1 MLRIR
6 VVLFL
11 FILPCISPIIVL
23 LLEALPFTHVLAE
36 STLDTE
42 ELSSSPS
49 SSIIHRES
57 MTYATTAAT
66 ENHVDGSNSAIIIST
81 VDGVIYTLDAY
92 NGNLRGMVQSGGPLV
107 SQPDDRRWNEHE
119 NENDFENEDE
129 KKARGGHDDRSDQGF
144 EIIPGLDG
152 TLYSYSLSE
161 KLRQLPVTIRDIM
174 DHGPISTCSNGQDD
188 AQEEEERCGLVMGQV
203 SSKLIA
209 LDPLH
214 GTVQWIHQ
222 TNTHNTNFNGSAN
235 NSNNNKKGKPKVVL
249 LQREDFNVKH
259 IDAETGSEGW
269 KVHLGS
275 IKALELPKTKK
286 KKMNTNNNKSLFRIR
301 PSVDIQVEMKR
312 NHKAAGAR
320 GKDIT
325 SHSEARFFDQPL
337 PLVAFGDDGLTVY
350 LLDDMQN
357 LLWMRRFESTIASVY
372 GVGGDLSW
380 VDLHVTDFD
389 DKNDGHDDD
398 DDAENHS
405 SNYVGLLDSSCRY
418 MDFHDDISP
427 CNYDTDMQDMAIRH
441 YSYSPSITN
450 TAHPLTAVPLKTSG
464 ELSNSKESLP
474 RLPSG
479 HEGDDYFCENE
490 DFYAF
495 LGQHLSSLFVATTS
509 RKKNIDYYDDDD
521 YFEDIDDENRHDND
535 LILRQED
542 IPFLKEILSKY
553 HAMNITH
560 KTEHGLF
567 LTWKVVAISLGCI
580 LSLIVVGARVVYIRK
595 KRYWMLQCSPNFQ
608 PSVANDAT
616 NVSVARLRASAVIH
630 ADMIPVLNL
639 ERAHTS
645 DSQHFANENFSISPI
660 IRSTSL
666 PELEFHSKDSR
677 DETNVFSLGQGRI
690 DNGSRGE
697 RSTRSALVLKQ
708 SITPLTKDATEAPG
722 EWASLQSTEGVSN
735 IDGIPLVR
743 YSRYRSE
750 FHEISPLGKG
760 GFGTV
765 FKCKNAL
772 DGREYAVKKVLI
784 RSHLDSNGHLPAKFS
799 QKLEKVLREVKILA
813 LLDHMNI
820 VRYYTAWLEVETEER
835 DSSDTPKSHP
845 LVSKAMS
852 SDFLAGGYSCDDMS
866 TSAFFNDSTSPS
878 RKTHGLSPED
888 KKSNMKSN
896 PLGWNTFPLEFD
908 ESSLGCESMQKKSYR
923 ALSHGISSSS
933 LKSDDD
939 LGFTFER
946 RCSFNAS
953 SKHLY
958 KHEGSCSY
966 QDNLS
971 TIKDRVIDDDV
982 ISSYE
987 DNSSSADSVSVSNV
1001 KKTDLFTKFARGDVT
1016 DYEEKQKSQSGK
1028 GCLAS
1033 SSDFVTYQRH
1043 ILYIQMQLSQKT
1055 LLDYFQTREAVLDI
1069 PLSLRMFCH
1078 IVRGVQHVHEKG
1090 LIHRDLKPSNCFMD
1104 DSNVVKIGDFGLS
1117 RESGTQSDYVEEVEI
1132 NTTTSGI
1139 EIGVDQDNTAGVGT
1153 SSYASPEQISGS
1165 DYDSSSDVYSL
1176 GIILFELC
1184 YPMHTGMER
1193 FKVFEGIRRRSSIFP
1208 AKWHSTVANTFPSLH
1223 SLLVSMLSHD
1233 PKERPTAS
1241 EVAYRIQSLL
1251 SEYTVHSLDPSAQ
1264 SDGVIFLRVEA
1275 EDNEGALE
1283 KTMRV
1288 IKDWTPTIQIHQYG
1302 LRSKGSNKIMEF
1314 ALSVNRNGESD
1325 DQSMTN
1331 KPLDDLCRKLE
1342 SRDEIKVVR
1351 LIND

>member
-6 VVLFL
+6 VALVLFL
-11 FILPCISPIIVL
+11 LPCLSRITVLSLALPFADLLLTESAFDTEYSSSSPII
-23 LLEALPFTHVLAE
+23 E
-36 STLDTE
+36 
-42 ELSSSPS
+42 
-49 SSIIHRES
+49 RES
-57 MTYATTAAT
+57 MTSYPT
-66 ENHVDGSNSAIIIST
+66 ESHDGSNSAIVIST

-92 NGNLRGMVQSGGPLV
+92 SGNLRGMVQSGGPLV
-107 SQPDDRRWNEHE
+107 SQPDGRWNESE
-119 NENDFENEDE
+119 FEDE
-129 KKARGGHDDRSDQGF
+129 KEARGDRSDPGGF
-144 EIIPGLDG
+144 DIIPGLDG
-152 TLYSYSLSE
+152 TLYSYSMSE

-174 DHGPISTCSNGQDD
+174 DHGPISTCTDGGDD
-188 AQEEEERCGLVMGQV
+188 DMEEEKCGLVMGQV

-222 TNTHNTNFNGSAN
+222 TNTNANFGS
-235 NSNNNKKGKPKVVL
+235 NKKGNSKVVL

-259 IDAETGSEGW
+259 IDADTGTEGW

-286 KKMNTNNNKSLFRIR
+286 KKTNNGRSVFRIR
-301 PSVDIQVEMKR
+301 PSVDIEVEMKR
-312 NHKAAGAR
+312 DHKAGAR
-320 GKDIT
+320 QSISGN
-325 SHSEARFFDQPL
+325 SEPRFFDRPF
-337 PLVAFGDDGLTVY
+337 PLVAFGDDGLTIY
-350 LLDDMQN
+350 LVDDMQN

-372 GVGGDLSW
+372 GVGRDLDW
-380 VDLHVTDFD
+380 VDLHVTDYLT
-389 DKNDGHDDD
+389 DG
-398 DDAENHS
+398 ENHS
-405 SNYVGLLDSSCRY
+405 NYAGLLDSY
-418 MDFHDDISP
+418 MDFHHGSSE
-427 CNYDTDMQDMAIRH
+427 YRAAEVQDMAI
-441 YSYSPSITN
+441 SLPLQSISS
-450 TAHPLTAVPLKTSG
+450 TAQPLTAVPLKISG
-464 ELSNSKESLP
+464 VVPRKESLP
-474 RLPSG
+474 RLPSSD
-479 HEGDDYFCENE
+479 EGDDSFCENE

-509 RKKNIDYYDDDD
+509 RKNSVDYYDDDD
-521 YFEDIDDENRHDND
+521 YLGDMDENNQENG

-542 IPFLKEILSKY
+542 IPFLKEILTKY

-567 LTWKVVAISLGCI
+567 LTWKVFAISLGCVLFVI
-580 LSLIVVGARVVYIRK
+580 GIGARLVYVRK
-595 KRYWMLQCSPNFQ
+595 KRYWMLQSSPNFH
-608 PSVANDAT
+608 PSILNNSMSISIVP
-616 NVSVARLRASAVIH
+616 SKQSAAINT
-630 ADMIPVLNL
+630 DLIPTLNL

-645 DSQHFANENFSISPI
+645 DSHHLRGEKFSMSPVV
-660 IRSTSL
+660 RSTSL
-666 PELEFHSKDSR
+666 PELELHSKGSR
-677 DETNVFSLGQGRI
+677 DETNMFSLGQGRV
-690 DNGSRGE
+690 DNGSKGE
-697 RSTRSALVLKQ
+697 RSTRSAFVLKQ
-708 SITPLTKDATEAPG
+708 SITPLTKDATETPG
-722 EWASLQSTEGVSN
+722 EWVSSQSMEGVIN

-750 FHEISPLGKG
+750 FQEISPLGKG

-784 RSHLDSNGHLPAKFS
+784 RSHLDSQGQLPAKFS

-835 DSSDTPKSHP
+835 DGSETPKSHP

-852 SDFLAGGYSCDDMS
+852 SDFLAGSCTYDDLS
-866 TSAFFNDSTSPS
+866 NSAFFNDSTSPS
-878 RKTHGLSPED
+878 RKPHGISPQN
-888 KKSNMKSN
+888 KTNTQGN
-896 PLGWNTFPLEFD
+896 PLGWNTFPLGFD
-908 ESSLGCESMQKKSYR
+908 ESSLGCESMQQKPHRGLSYG
-923 ALSHGISSSS
+923 ASFSS

-939 LGFTFER
+939 LGFTFDR
-946 RCSFNAS
+946 RSSFNAS

-958 KHEGSCSY
+958 KHEGSYSY

-971 TIKDRVIDDDV
+971 TIEDKVMDDDV
-982 ISSYE
+982 ISSY
-987 DNSSSADSVSVSNV
+987 DSDSSSSRSVSASHD
-1001 KKTDLFTKFARGDVT
+1001 KELSVT
-1016 DYEEKQKSQSGK
+1016 EVATNEIPGTEYQGKQSSQSVNTYM
-1028 GCLAS
+1028 ARS
-1033 SSDFVTYQRH
+1033 SEVVKYQRH

-1055 LLDYFQTREAVLDI
+1055 LLDYFQTRQDALDI

-1117 RESGTQSDYVEEVEI
+1117 RESGAQTDDVEEVEI
-1132 NTTTSGI
+1132 NATTSGV
-1139 EIGVDQDNTAGVGT
+1139 EIGIGQDNTAGVGT
-1153 SSYASPEQISGS
+1153 SSYASPEQINGS

-1193 FKVFEGIRRRSSIFP
+1193 FKVFEGIRRRCTIFP
-1208 AKWHSTVANTFPSLH
+1208 DRWHSTVANKFPSLH
-1223 SLLVSMLSHD
+1223 SLLVCMLSHD

-1241 EVAYRIQSLL
+1241 EVASRIESLL
-1251 SEYTVHSLDPSAQ
+1251 SEYTVHSLDPSSQ
-1264 SDGVIFLRVEA
+1264 SDGVIFMRVEA

-1283 KTMRV
+1283 KTMKI
-1288 IKDWTPTIQIHQYG
+1288 IKDSTPTIQIHQYG
-1302 LRSKGSNKIMEF
+1302 LRSNGSKKVMEF
-1314 ALSVNRNGESD
+1314 ALSLNRNGGSD
-1325 DQSMTN
+1325 DNAIAN
-1331 KPLDDLCRKLE
+1331 KPIDDLCRKLE

>member
-6 VVLFL
+6 FVLLFL
-11 FILPCISPIIVL
+11 IPCLSFRIQVFSLALSLADLPAEPTLETELSSPII
-23 LLEALPFTHVLAE
+23 E
-36 STLDTE
+36 
-42 ELSSSPS
+42 
-49 SSIIHRES
+49 RES
-57 MTYATTAAT
+57 MTYAADS
-66 ENHVDGSNSAIIIST
+66 HDGSNSAIIIST

-92 NGNLRGMVQSGGPLV
+92 SGNLRGMVQSGGPLV
-107 SQPDDRRWNEHE
+107 SQPDSQWNE
-119 NENDFENEDE
+119 NEFEDDYDAQDDLTDE
-129 KKARGGHDDRSDQGF
+129 GF

-161 KLRQLPVTIRDIM
+161 NLRQLPVTIRDIM
-174 DHGPISTCSNGQDD
+174 DHGPISTCTDGEEDEL
-188 AQEEEERCGLVMGQV
+188 EEEKCGLVMGQV

-222 TNTHNTNFNGSAN
+222 TNTNANFGAK
-235 NSNNNKKGKPKVVL
+235 KKGKSKVVL

-259 IDAETGSEGW
+259 IDAETGTEGW

-275 IKALELPKTKK
+275 IKALELPKTNKK
-286 KKMNTNNNKSLFRIR
+286 RTNNNRAVFRIR
-301 PSVDIQVEMKR
+301 PSLDIQVEMKK
-312 NHKAAGAR
+312 NHKAGSR
-320 GKDIT
+320 KNLSGN
-325 SHSEARFFDQPL
+325 SEPRFFDQPF
-337 PLVAFGDDGLTVY
+337 PLVAFGDDGLTIY
-350 LLDDMQN
+350 LVDEMRN

-372 GVGGDLSW
+372 GVGGDLNW
-380 VDLHVTDFD
+380 VDLHVTDFVTD
-389 DKNDGHDDD
+389 V
-398 DDAENHS
+398 ENHS
-405 SNYVGLLDSSCRY
+405 KYAGLLDSY
-418 MDFHDDISP
+418 VDFHGGDSQYLD
-427 CNYDTDMQDMAIRH
+427 DMQDMAITH
-441 YSYSPSITN
+441 NSQSITN

-464 ELSNSKESLP
+464 VSGKESLP
-474 RLPSG
+474 RLPSSN
-479 HEGDDYFCENE
+479 EADDYVCEND

-495 LGQHLSSLFVATTS
+495 LGQHLSSLFVATTA
-509 RKKNIDYYDDDD
+509 RKNYLDYYDEEDDD
-521 YFEDIDDENRHDND
+521 YFGDMDEDDQENG

-553 HAMNITH
+553 HAMNMSH

-567 LTWKVVAISLGCI
+567 LTWKVVAISLVCI
-580 LSLIVVGARVVYIRK
+580 LVVVVIGARLVYVRK
-595 KRYWMLQCSPNFQ
+595 KRHWMLQSSPNFH
-608 PSVANDAT
+608 PSLSNESKPSSFLLSQQ
-616 NVSVARLRASAVIH
+616 NVVSNT
-630 ADMIPVLNL
+630 DMIPLLNL

-645 DSQHFANENFSISPI
+645 DSNHLKRENFSLSPV
-660 IRSTSL
+660 IRSASL
-666 PELEFHSKDSR
+666 PELELHSKGSR
-677 DETNVFSLGQGRI
+677 EENNLFSLGQGRI
-690 DNGSRGE
+690 DNGGKDE
-697 RSTRSALVLKQ
+697 RSSRSSFAQKQ
-708 SITPLTKDATEAPG
+708 IVTSLTKDAIDAPG
-722 EWASLQSTEGVSN
+722 KWANSQSMEGVSN

-784 RSHLDSNGHLPAKFS
+784 RSHLDSKGHLPAQFS

-835 DSSDTPKSHP
+835 VGSETPKSHP

-852 SDFLAGGYSCDDMS
+852 SDFLAGSCTYDDLS
-866 TSAFFNDSTSPS
+866 NSAFFNDSMSPS
-878 RKTHGLSPED
+878 RKTNSLSPHN
-888 KKSNMKSN
+888 KNNVQGN
-896 PLGWNTFPLEFD
+896 PLGWNTFPLGFD

-923 ALSHGISSSS
+923 VLSNGASFSS

-946 RCSFNAS
+946 RSSFKGS
-953 SKHLY
+953 SKHFY
-958 KHEGSCSY
+958 KHEGSHSY

-971 TIKDRVIDDDV
+971 TIEDKVIDDDV
-982 ISSYE
+982 ISSCE
-987 DNSSSADSVSVSNV
+987 SESSSADSLSETDTERLNV
-1001 KKTDLFTKFARGDVT
+1001 TKGTRNNTCIT
-1016 DYEEKQKSQSGK
+1016 DYQENHSNQSVPAYA
-1028 GCLAS
+1028 AS
-1033 SSDFVTYQRH
+1033 SNDVVKYQRH

-1055 LLDYFQTREAVLDI
+1055 LLDYFQTRKGAPDI
-1069 PLSLRMFCH
+1069 PISLRMFCH

-1117 RESGTQSDYVEEVEI
+1117 RESGTQYDDVEEVEI
-1132 NTTTSGI
+1132 NATTSGV
-1139 EIGVDQDNTAGVGT
+1139 EISMGQDNTAGVGT

-1193 FKVFEGIRRRSSIFP
+1193 FKVFEGIRRRCSVFP
-1208 AKWHSTVANTFPSLH
+1208 DKWHSTVANTFPSLH
-1223 SLLVSMLSHD
+1223 SLLVCMLSHD

-1241 EVAYRIQSLL
+1241 EVASRIESLL
-1251 SEYTVHSLDPSAQ
+1251 SEYTVHSLDHSSQ
-1264 SDGVIFLRVEA
+1264 SDGIIFLRVEA
-1275 EDNEGALE
+1275 EDSEGALE
-1283 KTMRV
+1283 KTMK
-1288 IKDWTPTIQIHQYG
+1288 IITDSTPTIQIHQYG
-1302 LRSKGSNKIMEF
+1302 LRSKGSKNIMEF
-1314 ALSVNRNGESD
+1314 ALSLNRNGESD
-1325 DQSMTN
+1325 DNLAMN

-1342 SRDEIKVVR
+1342 GRDEIKVVR
-1351 LIND
+1351 LITD